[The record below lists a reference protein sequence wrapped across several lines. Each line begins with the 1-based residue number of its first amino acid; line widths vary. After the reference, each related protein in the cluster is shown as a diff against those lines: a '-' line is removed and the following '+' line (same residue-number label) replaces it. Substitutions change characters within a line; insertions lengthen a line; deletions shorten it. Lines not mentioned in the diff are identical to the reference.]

1 MTLKSLADTA
11 KGNKSIGETAK
22 MIAGLAVNVGA
33 ELVIG
38 AALAAFVD
46 KKKGIKKIVG
56 GLGVLI
62 LAMKFGEEAENYF
75 YKLVDDTK
83 DVIAKTKADVEEAV
97 KEATE
102 APAVTE

>member
-1 MTLKSLADTA
+1 MTLKSLTDTA
-11 KGNKSIGETAK
+11 KGNKSFGETAK
-22 MIAGLAVNVGA
+22 MVAGLAVNIGA
-33 ELVIG
+33 DLVIG
-38 AALAAFVD
+38 ATLAAFVD
-46 KKKGIKKIVG
+46 KKKGIKRIVG
-56 GLGVLI
+56 SLGVLI

-83 DVIAKTKADVEEAV
+83 EVIAKTKADVEEAV